1 MTEVKTMTTTEY
13 AGGRMIAE
21 KRDGIGWM
29 IFNQPEKRN
38 AMTYA
43 MWEAIPPIMADFE
56 ADPEVRVVVMKGA
69 GDKAFVSGA
78 DISEFEHM
86 RSSPE
91 QTREYDLSGDRAH
104 EAMGGLSK
112 PLIAQIRG
120 WCMGGGAAIS
130 LDADIRICSEGSNFG
145 VPAAKLGVG
154 YGYDG
159 IRTLV
164 DLVGPTFAKEIF
176 FLGKPFTAE
185 DARIMGLVNRVV
197 PVEKLEE
204 TVLEYCEII
213 KNNAPMTIRAAKAA
227 INAAVQDES
236 RRNLST
242 VSEMVEACFASHDYT
257 EGYTAFMEKRKARF
271 LGR

>member
-1 MTEVKTMTTTEY
+1 MTTKEY
-13 AGGRMIAE
+13 ADGKMIAQ
-21 KRDGIGWM
+21 KADGIGWM

-38 AMTYA
+38 AMTYT
-43 MWEAIPPIMADFE
+43 MWEAIPPIMERFQN
-56 ADPEVRVVVMKGA
+56 DPDVRVVVMKGA

-104 EAMGGLSK
+104 DAMGALEK
-112 PLIAQIRG
+112 PFIAQIRG

-130 LDADIRICSEGSNFG
+130 LDADIRICSDDSNFG

-159 IRTLV
+159 IRQLV

-197 PVEKLEE
+197 PVDQLEAA
-204 TVLEYCEII
+204 VLDYCEII
-213 KNNAPMTIRAAKAA
+213 KANAPMTIRAAKAA
-227 INAAVQDES
+227 INASVQDES
-236 RRNLST
+236 ARKLEA
-242 VSEMVEACFASHDYT
+242 VAEMVEACFASHDYT

>member
-1 MTEVKTMTTTEY
+1 MTTTEY

-21 KRDGIGWM
+21 TRDGIGWM
-29 IFNQPEKRN
+29 IFNQPQKRN

-43 MWEAIPPIMADFE
+43 MWEAIPPIIAGFQ
-56 ADPEVRVVVMKGA
+56 ADPDVRVVVMKGA

-78 DISEFEHM
+78 DISEFETM

-104 EAMGGLSK
+104 AAMAALEK

-130 LDADIRICSEGSNFG
+130 LDADIRICSDDSHFG

-197 PVEKLEE
+197 PAEKLEE
-204 TVLEYCEII
+204 TVLEYCTII
-213 KNNAPMTIRAAKAA
+213 KHNAPMTIRAAKAA
-227 INAAVQDES
+227 INAAVKDES
-236 RRNLST
+236 GRNLAA
-242 VSEMVEACFASHDYT
+242 VAEMVEACFASRDYT
-257 EGYTAFMEKRKARF
+257 EGYTAFMEKRRPAF
-271 LGR
+271 QGR

>member
-1 MTEVKTMTTTEY
+1 MTTTEY
-13 AGGRMIAE
+13 ADGKMIA
-21 KRDGIGWM
+21 RSGDGIGWM
-29 IFNQPEKRN
+29 IFSQPEKRN

-43 MWEAIPPIMADFE
+43 MWEAIPPIMERFQN
-56 ADPEVRVVVMKGA
+56 DPDVRVVVMKGA

-78 DISEFEHM
+78 DISEFESI
-86 RSSPE
+86 RASPE

-104 EAMGGLSK
+104 AAMAAFDK

-130 LDADIRICSEGSNFG
+130 LDADIRICSDDSHFG
-145 VPAAKLGVG
+145 VPAARLGVG

-159 IRTLV
+159 IRQLV

-197 PVEKLEE
+197 PATALEQ
-204 TVLEYCEII
+204 TVLDYCETI

-227 INAAVQDES
+227 VNAAVQDES
-236 RRNLST
+236 QRKLDA
-242 VSEMVEACFASHDYT
+242 VAAMVEACFASGDYT
-257 EGYTAFMEKRKARF
+257 EGYRAFMEKRRPQF
-271 LGR
+271 RGQ

>member
-1 MTEVKTMTTTEY
+1 MTTTEY
-13 AGGRMIAE
+13 AGGKMIAE
-21 KRDGIGWM
+21 VRDGIGWM
-29 IFNQPEKRN
+29 IFNQPAKRN
-38 AMTYA
+38 AMTYE
-43 MWEAIPPIMADFE
+43 MWEAIPPIMESFHKNPD
-56 ADPEVRVVVMKGA
+56 VRVAVMKGA

-78 DISEFEHM
+78 DISEFESM
-86 RSSPE
+86 RASPE

-104 EAMGGLSK
+104 AAMGGFEK
-112 PLIAQIRG
+112 PLIAEIRG
-120 WCMGGGAAIS
+120 WCMGGGAAIA
-130 LDADIRICSEGSNFG
+130 LDADIRICSEDSHFG

-197 PVEKLEE
+197 PVNRLED

-213 KNNAPMTIRAAKAA
+213 KHNAPMTIRAAKAA
-227 INAAVQDES
+227 INAAVADES
-236 RRNLST
+236 RRNLQT
-242 VSEMVEACFASHDYT
+242 VAEMVEACFASRDYT
-257 EGYTAFMEKRKARF
+257 EGYTAFMEKRRPQF
-271 LGR
+271 QGR

>member
-1 MTEVKTMTTTEY
+1 MTTKEY
-13 AGGRMIAE
+13 ADGKMIAQ
-21 KRDGIGWM
+21 KADGIGWM

-38 AMTYA
+38 AMTYT
-43 MWEAIPPIMADFE
+43 MWEAIPPIMERFQN
-56 ADPEVRVVVMKGA
+56 DPDVRVVVMKGA

-78 DISEFEHM
+78 DISEFQHM

-104 EAMGGLSK
+104 AAMGALEK
-112 PLIAQIRG
+112 PFIAQIRG

-130 LDADIRICSEGSNFG
+130 LDADIRICSDDSNFG

-159 IRTLV
+159 IRQLV

-197 PVEKLEE
+197 PVDQLEAA
-204 TVLEYCEII
+204 VLDYCEII
-213 KNNAPMTIRAAKAA
+213 KANAPMTIRAAKAA
-227 INAAVQDES
+227 INASVQDES
-236 RRNLST
+236 ARKLEA
-242 VSEMVEACFASHDYT
+242 VAEMVEACFASHDYT
-257 EGYTAFMEKRKARF
+257 EGYTAFMEKRKAQF

>member
-1 MTEVKTMTTTEY
+1 MTTTEY
-13 AGGRMIAE
+13 ADGKMIAQSGN
-21 KRDGIGWM
+21 GIGWM

-38 AMTYA
+38 AMTYT
-43 MWEAIPPIMADFE
+43 MWEAIPAIMERFQN
-56 ADPEVRVVVMKGA
+56 DPDVRVVVMKGA

-78 DISEFEHM
+78 DISEFQHM

-91 QTREYDLSGDRAH
+91 QTREYDLAGDRAH
-104 EAMGGLSK
+104 AAMGAFEK
-112 PLIAQIRG
+112 PFIAQIRG
-120 WCMGGGAAIS
+120 WCIGGGAAIS
-130 LDADIRICSEGSNFG
+130 LDADIRICSDDSNFG

-159 IRTLV
+159 IRQLV

-197 PVEKLEE
+197 PVDQLEAA
-204 TVLEYCEII
+204 VLDYCEII

-227 INAAVQDES
+227 INASVQDES
-236 RRNLST
+236 ARKLAA
-242 VSEMVEACFASHDYT
+242 VAEMVEACFASHDYT
-257 EGYTAFMEKRKARF
+257 EGYTAFMEKRKAQF

>member
-1 MTEVKTMTTTEY
+1 MTTKEY
-13 AGGRMIAE
+13 ANGKMLAE

-29 IFNQPEKRN
+29 IFNQPAKRN
-38 AMTYA
+38 AMTYS
-43 MWEAIPPIMADFE
+43 MWEAIPPIIESFQ
-56 ADPEVRVVVMKGA
+56 ADPDVRVVVMKGA

-78 DISEFEHM
+78 DISEFQSM

-91 QTREYDLSGDRAH
+91 QTKEYDKSGDRAH
-104 EAMGGLSK
+104 AAMAALEK
-112 PLIAQIRG
+112 PFIAQIRG

-154 YGYDG
+154 YGYEG
-159 IRTLV
+159 IRQLV

-176 FLGKPFTAE
+176 FLGKPFSAE

-197 PVEKLEE
+197 PVEQLEE
-204 TVLEYCEII
+204 TVLEYCTII

-227 INAAVQDES
+227 VNAAVQDES
-236 RRNLST
+236 ARNLAAI
-242 VSEMVEACFASHDYT
+242 EAMVEACFASHDYT
-257 EGYTAFMEKRKARF
+257 EGYTAFMEKRPPAF

>member
-1 MTEVKTMTTTEY
+1 MTTKEY
-13 AGGRMIAE
+13 ADGKMIAE

-29 IFNQPEKRN
+29 IFNQPAKRN

-56 ADPEVRVVVMKGA
+56 SDADVRVVVMKGA

-86 RSSPE
+86 RASPE

-104 EAMGGLSK
+104 AAMGSLTK
-112 PLIAQIRG
+112 PFIAQIQG
-120 WCMGGGAAIS
+120 WCMGGGAAIA
-130 LDADIRICSEGSNFG
+130 LDADIRICSDGSHFG

-159 IRTLV
+159 IRILV

-197 PVEKLEE
+197 PVEQLEA
-204 TVLEYCEII
+204 TVLEYCDII
-213 KNNAPMTIRAAKAA
+213 KNNAPLTIRAAKAA

-236 RRNLST
+236 RRNVAT
-242 VSEMVEACFASHDYT
+242 ITDMVEACFASDDYT
-257 EGYTAFMEKRKARF
+257 EGYTAFMEKRRPVF
-271 LGR
+271 QGR